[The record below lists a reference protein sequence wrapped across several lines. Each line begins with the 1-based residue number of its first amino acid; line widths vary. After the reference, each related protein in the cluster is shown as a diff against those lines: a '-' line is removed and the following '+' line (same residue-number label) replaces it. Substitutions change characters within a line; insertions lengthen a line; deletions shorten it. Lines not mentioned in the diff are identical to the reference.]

1 MTAIDISMT
10 SDSALAK
17 LCADTLTTIATPPGR
32 IYDKHSLAV
41 TPSDELKDLTKA
53 ATEAA
58 RSAVNAATPVVE
70 AAAKIG
76 KLGS

>member
-1 MTAIDISMT
+1 MTAIDMSMK

-17 LCADTLTTIATPPGR
+17 LCADTLTTMATPPGR
-32 IYDKHSLAV
+32 IYDKHSLAT
-41 TPSDELKDLTKA
+41 TPLDELKDLTKA

-58 RSAVNAATPVVE
+58 KSAVNAATPLVE

-76 KLGS
+76 KVAP